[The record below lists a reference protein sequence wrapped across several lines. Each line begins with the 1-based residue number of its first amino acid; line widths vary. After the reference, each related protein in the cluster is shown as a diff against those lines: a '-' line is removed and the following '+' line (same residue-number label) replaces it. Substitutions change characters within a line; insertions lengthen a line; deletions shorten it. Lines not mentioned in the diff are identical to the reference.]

1 MLFGFVHQIVKIY
14 FIRETI
20 VSKLSRNL
28 ILYIIKHCNSLCMYC
43 VFGWK
48 YHLNLLMCKSIYSTP
63 VLQLQSTGRTSFKA
77 ASFGARFNTQSIL
90 ADQLFPLCNIHT
102 NIFRKST
109 QIFFTNIQTN
119 IEGES
124 RRIYCIQCSLNS
136 GRVASSFSPEQ
147 FHSTQDFCLNQSI
160 VDGTTSQ
167 KGFVLHVVVVENIA
181 KVQS

>member
-1 MLFGFVHQIVKIY
+1 MVWTFCQKTDPNCSNFAPVAPFTFYSSLYGVATLY
-14 FIRETI
+14 P
-20 VSKLSRNL
+20 VSAP
-28 ILYIIKHCNSLCMYC
+28 
-43 VFGWK
+43 K
-48 YHLNLLMCKSIYSTP
+48 YQRDRVQQCT
-63 VLQLQSTGRTSFKA
+63 T
-77 ASFGARFNTQSIL
+77 SFGAFNTQSIL

-109 QIFFTNIQTN
+109 QIFLTNIQTN

-160 VDGTTSQ
+160 VEGTTSQ